1 MLYKERI
8 NLMSVSFSGG
18 IKIRIGRDKVR
29 DFESKPL
36 MMCPKHYYP
45 LTGKNGISYKPL
57 VQTGDTVLLG
67 QQIASTADSWE
78 LPMHSSVS
86 GKVIGIEDCPSP
98 AGTVKAIV
106 IDNDELYKPIDSPA
120 TIPDYENA
128 DKRDIIL
135 ALQNAGIADLCGGEF
150 LCGEALLSAAPKYLI
165 VNAVD
170 GEPYTA
176 AASRRLAENADDIIE
191 GIRALMDLL
200 GVKNAYIAV
209 ESNFSD
215 GISAAAGAV
224 RYDEKINI
232 ITVKSKYP
240 QHDERMLIKAVLGKS
255 LPRGKSPYE
264 FGSIVTTPEVL
275 YHINKVLKT
284 GMPVTEQIVSISGS
298 AFSSPENFRVP
309 FGVPISFL
317 ISETHTLS
325 EVPERIIVNGPMK
338 GSSLSSAE
346 TVTTKEIS
354 SVQVFK
360 APHSRSKIRFTP
372 SEHGS
377 CIRCGRCVT
386 HCPAQLI
393 PFRISD
399 ASLDYRPSKAMK
411 YHALDCIQCGTCS
424 YVCPSAIPLAENIA
438 SIADSIKRLHKEDTM
453 DE

>member
-1 MLYKERI
+1 
-8 NLMSVSFSGG
+8 MSVSFSGG
-18 IKIRIGRDKVR
+18 LRIYVGRDKAK
-29 DFESKPL
+29 DFESKPI
-36 MMCPKHYYP
+36 MPCPKHYYP

-57 VQTGDTVLLG
+57 VQTGDTVRLG

-86 GKVIGIEDCPSP
+86 GKVIGIEECPSV

-106 IDNDELYKPIDSPA
+106 ISNDELYTPIDSPNII
-120 TIPDYENA
+120 TDFENA
-128 DKRDIIL
+128 DKKDIIL
-135 ALQNAGIADLCGGEF
+135 ALQNAGITDLRGGEF

-170 GEPYTA
+170 SEPYTA
-176 AASRRLAENADDIIE
+176 SASRRIAENADNIIA
-191 GIRALMDLL
+191 GIHVLQQLL
-200 GVKNAYIAV
+200 GVKTAYIAV

-215 GISAAAGAV
+215 GISAASRAI
-224 RYDEKINI
+224 RYDEKINL

-240 QHDERMLIKAVLGKS
+240 QNDERMLVKAVLGRS
-255 LPRGKSPYE
+255 LPHGKTPQE
-264 FGSIVTTPEVL
+264 IGCIVTTPEVL
-275 YHINKVLKT
+275 YNIDIVLKT
-284 GMPVTEQIVSISGS
+284 GMPVTEQLVSISGS

-317 ISETHTLS
+317 ISEMHTLN
-325 EVPERIIVNGPMK
+325 EVPERITVNGPMR
-338 GSSLSSAE
+338 GSSVSSAE

-360 APHSRSKIRFTP
+360 AQDGKSKIRFTP
-372 SEHGS
+372 KAHGS
-377 CIRCGRCVT
+377 CIRCGLCVT

-438 SIADSIKRLHKEDTM
+438 SIADSIKRLHKEAKE